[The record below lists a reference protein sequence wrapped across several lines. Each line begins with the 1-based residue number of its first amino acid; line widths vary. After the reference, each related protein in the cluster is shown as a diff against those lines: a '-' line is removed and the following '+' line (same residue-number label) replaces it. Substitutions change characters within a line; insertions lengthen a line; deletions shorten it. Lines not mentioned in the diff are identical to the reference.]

1 MARLNGSDQLRVQH
15 VEGTVAAHSVNFLIR
30 AGDLSA
36 QSGCNLV
43 AHAGVAVLHVV
54 GVLLACAP
62 QTLHVARQRAC
73 CCTYDRVVVDHVVNG
88 AQNSGLAQLAAG
100 ILDVL
105 LNALAVSVVDLRGE
119 VLLVGVLNSV
129 QTLNL
134 GPPLLTQSSNLLSVS
149 LVGVVADLS
158 QLLADSSQ
166 SLVCVSNDRS
176 SVHLV
181 SLELRRVDVDEL
193 SVGAVQPL
201 GSGGEVGVTGTN
213 ADYNV
218 SLVRQL
224 VCSDAAGGAQT
235 AEVQLVIPNNS
246 GLAGLGLAECDA
258 EVLSELLEYL
268 VCLSVTNA
276 AAADQERL
284 LCVLD
289 DLNSLVE
296 SILGDRTAVNAPYAL
311 LEEVNRVIVCFS
323 LNVLRQRNCNS
334 TGVSGIGQNTHS
346 GDHVGHNL
354 LRTVDAAPVLGNSLE
369 SIMSGDGQVLRLL
382 HLLENRVR
390 LTGSVDVARQ
400 DQNRNVVSGSGC
412 SSGNH
417 VAGAGAYGRG
427 AGEDGLAAHLL
438 SIANCS
444 QSHALLVL
452 ALIYDHVLEL
462 LLNAVS
468 EANYVA
474 VARQHEDAL
483 NELVLLLVA
492 IHINVADIL
501 VLEEANECL
510 RRSQTNGFHMNHVGN
525 PPK

>member
-1 MARLNGSDQLRVQH
+1 M
-15 VEGTVAAHSVNFLIR
+15 
-30 AGDLSA
+30 
-36 QSGCNLV
+36 
-43 AHAGVAVLHVV
+43 V
-54 GVLLACAP
+54 GVLLACTP

-73 CCTYDRVVVDHVVNG
+73 CCTYDSVVIDHVVDG
-88 AQNSGLAQLAAG
+88 AQNGGLAQLAAG

-105 LNALAVSVVDLRGE
+105 LNALTVVVVALRGE
-119 VLLVGVLNSV
+119 VLRIGVLNLV

-134 GPPLLTQSSNLLSVS
+134 SPPLLAQSSNFLSVS

-158 QLLADSSQ
+158 QLLADCGQ

-201 GSGGEVGVTGTN
+201 GSGGEVGVTGAN

-289 DLNSLVE
+289 DLNSLVQ
-296 SILGDRTAVNAPYAL
+296 SVLGNRTAVNAPYAL

-400 DQNRNVVSGSGC
+400 DQNRNVVSGCGC

-438 SIANCS
+438 SVANCS

-452 ALIYDHVLEL
+452 ALVNNHVLEL

-468 EANYVA
+468 EAYNVA

-501 VLEEANECL
+501 VLEEANERL
-510 RRSQTNGFHMNHVGN
+510 RCSQTNGFHMNHVGN